1 MAFNAQL
8 YPQPT
13 KSKCGV
19 QMNNVGKRIPSA
31 YSQPEAVCFTPVES
45 FDSQSQGPPVVYI
58 YSRHFLAR
66 KAIESALGTDHTL
79 KGSICPEPQ
88 TAQCAATADKPQVPI
103 VDICSVENWPE
114 LVSRWTTLGSLPVAL
129 LPPDHAGYAEQ
140 LKALYMGVRG
150 IVTLS
155 TNLEQEL
162 PKAVHSVASGRLWI
176 CRDILNE
183 YVRQTT
189 LLSSQLPAQAKRFTA
204 REDQVVKFIIRGF
217 SNKQIASLLGTSERT
232 VKFHVSNILQK
243 AGVHSR
249 EGLLQKLA
257 PFHGANP
264 GLSLLP

>member
-1 MAFNAQL
+1 
-8 YPQPT
+8 
-13 KSKCGV
+13 
-19 QMNNVGKRIPSA
+19 MNNVVKRIPFA
-31 YSQPEAVCFTPVES
+31 YNQSEAVCLTPVEVL
-45 FDSQSQGPPVVYI
+45 DSQGPPVVYI
-58 YSRHFLAR
+58 YSKHFLAR
-66 KAIESALGTDHTL
+66 KAIESALRADNTL

-88 TAQCAATADKPQVPI
+88 AVQYAETGDKPQVPI

-114 LVSRWTTLGSLPVAL
+114 LVSRWNTLGSLPVAL
-129 LPPDHAGYAEQ
+129 LPPDHSGWAEQ
-140 LKALYMGVRG
+140 LKVLYMGVRG

-176 CRDILNE
+176 RRDILNE

-189 LLSSQLPAQAKRFTA
+189 LLSSQLPVQAKRFTA

-217 SNKQIASLLGTSERT
+217 TNKQISALLGTSERT

-243 AGVHSR
+243 AGVHNR

-257 PFHGANP
+257 PFHGVNRP
-264 GLSLLP
+264 LNLLP

>member
-1 MAFNAQL
+1 
-8 YPQPT
+8 
-13 KSKCGV
+13 
-19 QMNNVGKRIPSA
+19 MNDVGKRISSA
-31 YSQPEAVCFTPVES
+31 YSQSEAVYLAPVGAFEP
-45 FDSQSQGPPVVYI
+45 QAQGSPVVYI

-66 KAIESALGTDHTL
+66 KAIESALGTDNAL
-79 KGSICPEPQ
+79 KGSIRPEPQ
-88 TAQCAATADKPQVPI
+88 SAQCAEADKPQVPI

-114 LVSRWTTLGSLPVAL
+114 LVSKWTTLGSLPVAL
-129 LPPDHAGYAEQ
+129 LPPDHSGYAEQ

-176 CRDILNE
+176 RRDILNE

-204 REDQVVKFIIRGF
+204 REDQVVKFIIRDF

-249 EGLLQKLA
+249 EALLQKLA
-257 PFHGANP
+257 PFHRANP
-264 GLSLLP
+264 GLNLLP

>member
-1 MAFNAQL
+1 
-8 YPQPT
+8 
-13 KSKCGV
+13 
-19 QMNNVGKRIPSA
+19 MNNVSKRIPTD
-31 YSQPEAVCFTPVES
+31 YSQSEAVHLTPVEV
-45 FDSQSQGPPVVYI
+45 FEPQTQGAPVVYI

-66 KAIESALGTDHTL
+66 KVIENALGTDNTL
-79 KGSICPEPQ
+79 KGSIRPEP
-88 TAQCAATADKPQVPI
+88 AHCAESADQPQVPI

-129 LPPDHAGYAEQ
+129 LPPDHSGYAEQ

-176 CRDILNE
+176 RREILNE

-189 LLSSQLPAQAKRFTA
+189 LLSSQLPEHAKRFTA

-264 GLSLLP
+264 GPKLVP

>member
-1 MAFNAQL
+1 
-8 YPQPT
+8 
-13 KSKCGV
+13 
-19 QMNNVGKRIPSA
+19 MNNVGKRMPPA
-31 YSQPEAVCFTPVES
+31 YGQAEAMCLTPVES
-45 FDSQSQGPPVVYI
+45 FNSQAQGAPVVYI

-66 KAIESALGTDHTL
+66 KVIESALGTDCIL
-79 KGSICPEPQ
+79 RGSIRPESQ
-88 TAQCAATADKPQVPI
+88 AQCAERGDQPQVPI

-114 LVSRWTTLGSLPVAL
+114 LVSKWNTQGRLPVAL

-176 CRDILNE
+176 RRDILNE

-189 LLSSQLPAQAKRFTA
+189 LLSSRLPVQAKRFTA
-204 REDQVVKFIIRGF
+204 REDQVVKFIIRGL

-243 AGVHSR
+243 AGVHGR
-249 EGLLQKLA
+249 EELLQKLA
-257 PFHGANP
+257 PFHEVNQPAD
-264 GLSLLP
+264 SMS